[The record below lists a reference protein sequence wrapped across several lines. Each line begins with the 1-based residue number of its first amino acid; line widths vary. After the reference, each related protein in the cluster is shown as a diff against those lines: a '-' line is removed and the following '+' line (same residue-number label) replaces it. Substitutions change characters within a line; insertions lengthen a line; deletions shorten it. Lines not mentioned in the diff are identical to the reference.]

1 MAWLSNYSYRK
12 SITLS
17 RASGAVT
24 NYQMKLLVGESSGAT
39 GENVD
44 CGGKCLSTFND
55 LRFTKA
61 DGTTLLDYWI
71 ESISGTTPNQLATV
85 WIEFDSIGTGA
96 TTFYLYYGNADAT
109 AVSSGANTFLFFDD
123 FDDNSLDTDKWEV
136 LLNTWAE
143 TGGILKGTC
152 GANAYSVIIS
162 KNQVAPTDNYA
173 VDATIAAQ
181 YGLTTGNYQSGLVI
195 NDTKTTATIGKG
207 YWLDLTGYDAG
218 KFSIPSISI
227 QKNGENLTTK
237 QLEID
242 IQDIEVDT
250 AKSAI
255 FPIKPVM
262 EEEYSMRDYWN
273 KYWIYGIVALAL
285 FIIAIVLIILYIRAK
300 SKVSGEKGYKTPY
313 DEAKASLKALDAKK
327 YLNRGEQKEY
337 YTQLSFIVRRYLG
350 RIYQFSALEILS
362 DDLVRYIALKQ
373 DILPEDVQKFKQFLY
388 DADLVKFA
396 KQEFDAPTNE
406 THRKWVEEFVDRV
419 KPLEIPEN
427 EDLKK
432 DQVTGEQYKQFN
444 NN

>member
-1 MAWLSNYSYRK
+1 
-12 SITLS
+12 
-17 RASGAVT
+17 
-24 NYQMKLLVGESSGAT
+24 MKNLLLLVSFFIFQFSFGQTLTPKVDRTSIKIGEPIKYEVKVEYKEGDKIIFPTITDS
-39 GENVD
+39 
-44 CGGKCLSTFND
+44 LSHH
-55 LRFTKA
+55 
-61 DGTTLLDYWI
+61 I
-71 ESISGTTPNQLATV
+71 EVL
-85 WIEFDSIGTGA
+85 
-96 TTFYLYYGNADAT
+96 GNK
-109 AVSSGANTFLFFDD
+109 
-123 FDDNSLDTDKWEV
+123 LDTIK
-136 LLNTWAE
+136 
-143 TGGILKGTC
+143 
-152 GANAYSVIIS
+152 
-162 KNQVAPTDNYA
+162 TD
-173 VDATIAAQ
+173 
-181 YGLTTGNYQSGLVI
+181 
-195 NDTKTTATIGKG
+195 GKSEIVQQ
-207 YWLDLTGYDAG
+207 LDLTGYDAG

>member
-1 MAWLSNYSYRK
+1 
-12 SITLS
+12 
-17 RASGAVT
+17 
-24 NYQMKLLVGESSGAT
+24 MKNLLLLVSFFIFQFSFGQTLTPKVDRTSIKIGEPIKY
-39 GENVD
+39 EVKVD
-44 CGGKCLSTFND
+44 YKEGDKIIFPTITDSLSHH
-55 LRFTKA
+55 
-61 DGTTLLDYWI
+61 I
-71 ESISGTTPNQLATV
+71 EVL
-85 WIEFDSIGTGA
+85 
-96 TTFYLYYGNADAT
+96 GNK
-109 AVSSGANTFLFFDD
+109 
-123 FDDNSLDTDKWEV
+123 LDTIK
-136 LLNTWAE
+136 
-143 TGGILKGTC
+143 
-152 GANAYSVIIS
+152 
-162 KNQVAPTDNYA
+162 TD
-173 VDATIAAQ
+173 
-181 YGLTTGNYQSGLVI
+181 
-195 NDTKTTATIGKG
+195 GKSEIVQQ
-207 YWLDLTGYDAG
+207 LDLTGYDAG

-227 QKNGENLTTK
+227 QKNGENLVTK

-300 SKVSGEKGYKTPY
+300 SKISGEKGYKTPY

-396 KQEFDAPTNE
+396 KQEFDDSTNE